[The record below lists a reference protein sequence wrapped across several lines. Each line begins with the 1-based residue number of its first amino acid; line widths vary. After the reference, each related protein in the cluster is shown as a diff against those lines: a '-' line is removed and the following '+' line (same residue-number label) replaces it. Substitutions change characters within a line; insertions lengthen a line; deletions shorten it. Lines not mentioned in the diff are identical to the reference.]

1 MENTLI
7 KLLDHRG
14 HVIWASNETGWEKP
28 FFEYVHEEHRDRV
41 YRCLSECVVRGAQT
55 TCQARVQCPP
65 NGTVPRQI
73 TFFPVERTPDGSVE
87 IGSLASVVVS
97 HTLPDNFEAFTDQD
111 RELLSLLGSDL
122 SIPQISEQLGRSP
135 STIDTRIRSLK
146 EKLGQRTL
154 HGLVSA
160 AMRSHLIDG
169 LPIPQES
176 DSSPS

>member
-1 MENTLI
+1 MDNTLI

-14 HVIWASNETGWEKP
+14 HVIWASDQTAWEKP

-41 YRCLSECVVRGAQT
+41 YRCLSDCVVRGQQT
-55 TCQARVQCPP
+55 TCQARVQCPE
-65 NGTVPRQI
+65 GTVPRQI

-97 HTLPDNFEAFTDQD
+97 HTLPDNFESFTDQD
-111 RELLSLLGSDL
+111 GELLGLLAGDL

-160 AMRSHLIDG
+160 AMRARLM
-169 LPIPQES
+169 
-176 DSSPS
+176 